1 MAAKPSVFLLVL
13 LLGAAA
19 RAQSPDNSPA
29 APPPDSAKFTRYRV
43 PSFGISGPL
52 GRDQAL
58 SPLRYAGVGMLV
70 HWNSLR
76 IKPHLIKQTVVRV
89 GGAALSNQ
97 SNGNALSLAQLG
109 FEYNRYYKV
118 KSYRGDRL
126 RLFAGGGGDFFL
138 NLKALSQNV
147 NNAVSY
153 DFALSLRAAGL
164 LQYDFRLLKRKFV
177 LTEELSIPFV
187 GILARP
193 PFSWV
198 VPYDAYEE
206 GGNWTNAFRVV
217 SLGNYRRLQNRLSLD
232 WFPSERKRRWARH
245 TFASNWRLAYE
256 WEFLQINRPNKV
268 QLVTPALLFGRVMR
282 F

>member
-1 MAAKPSVFLLVL
+1 M
-13 LLGAAA
+13 
-19 RAQSPDNSPA
+19 
-29 APPPDSAKFTRYRV
+29 
-43 PSFGISGPL
+43 
-52 GRDQAL
+52 
-58 SPLRYAGVGMLV
+58 
-70 HWNSLR
+70 
-76 IKPHLIKQTVVRV
+76 
-89 GGAALSNQ
+89 
-97 SNGNALSLAQLG
+97 
-109 FEYNRYYKV
+109 
-118 KSYRGDRL
+118 
-126 RLFAGGGGDFFL
+126 RLFAGGGADVFL

-147 NNAVSY
+147 NNTLSY
-153 DFALSLRAAGL
+153 DFALSLRASGL

-217 SLGNYRRLQNRLSLD
+217 SLGNYRRLQNRTSLD
-232 WFPSERKRRWARH
+232 WFPSDRKRRWAKH
-245 TFASNWRLAYE
+245 TFASNWRLSYE

-268 QLVTPALLFGRVMR
+268 QLATPALLFGRVMR